1 MTKKAVSPVQQRPS
15 RVLVVTHPLREDVAE
30 LAEKISAALR
40 EAGVAA
46 RIRPGEVATLDR
58 EDAIMVGEGASAA
71 GADLVLALG
80 GDGTVLRSARL
91 AADADV
97 PLLGVNFGKVGF
109 LAEAETGELETVV
122 SRLLD
127 GDYSVEQRTTIA
139 VDAIGADGQCVSSWA
154 FNDIAVEKAE
164 PARMLEVYVEIDG
177 SRISRYGCDGL
188 LCATPTGSTAH
199 AMSAGGPVVWP
210 DVDALVVVP
219 MSAHALFAKP
229 MVIHS
234 SSHITIGVE
243 SVDTAGALIADGKRV
258 AELTAGSTVSI
269 RRSDRS
275 VKLIRMSERT
285 FPSRLVSKLSLP
297 VDGWRHGR
305 I

>member
-1 MTKKAVSPVQQRPS
+1 MGSQQKPG

-30 LAEKISAALR
+30 LAEKLAAALR
-40 EAGVAA
+40 GAGVAV
-46 RIRPGEVATLDR
+46 RILTGETRSLLRPDALVIVDEAT
-58 EDAIMVGEGASAA
+58 SAT
-71 GADLVLALG
+71 ADLILALG
-80 GDGTVLRSARL
+80 GDGTVLRSAKI
-91 AADADV
+91 ASEADI

-127 GDYSVEQRTTIA
+127 GEYTVEERTALSVEATGI
-139 VDAIGADGQCVSSWA
+139 DGETRSSWA

-164 PARMLEVYVEIDG
+164 PARMLELFIEIDG
-177 SRISRYGCDGL
+177 TRISRYGCDGVVV
-188 LCATPTGSTAH
+188 ATPTGSTAH

-219 MSAHALFAKP
+219 MNAHALFAKP
-229 MVIHS
+229 MVVHS
-234 SSHITIGVE
+234 SSEIRIGVE
-243 SVDTAGALIADGKRV
+243 SVGTEGALIADGKELTR
-258 AELTAGSTVSI
+258 LTAGGTVTI
-269 RRSDRS
+269 RRSERP
-275 VKLIRMSERT
+275 VKLVRMSDQP
-285 FPSRLVSKLSLP
+285 FASRLVSKLSLP

>member
-1 MTKKAVSPVQQRPS
+1 MQQKPS
-15 RVLVVTHPLREDVAE
+15 RVLVITHPLREDVAE

-46 RIRPGEVATLDR
+46 RIRSGQVAALREPG
-58 EDAIMVGEGASAA
+58 AIMVADDVSSAP
-71 GADLVLALG
+71 ADLVLALG

-91 AADADV
+91 AAEDDV

-122 SRLLD
+122 SRLLE
-127 GDYSVEQRTTIA
+127 GDYTVEERTTIA
-139 VDAIGADGQCVSSWA
+139 VEAIGADGETTSSWA

-164 PARMLEVYVEIDG
+164 PARMLEVFVEIDG
-177 SRISRYGCDGL
+177 SRISRYGCDGI

-199 AMSAGGPVVWP
+199 ALSAGGPVVWP

-219 MSAHALFAKP
+219 MNAHALFAKP

-234 SSHITIGVE
+234 SSWIRIGIE
-243 SVDTAGALIADGKRV
+243 SVGTAGALIADGKRI

-269 RRSDRS
+269 RRSDRP
-275 VKLIRMSERT
+275 VKLVRMSERS

>member
-1 MTKKAVSPVQQRPS
+1 MQQKPS
-15 RVLVVTHPLREDVAE
+15 RVLVITHPLREDVAE
-30 LAEKISAALR
+30 LAEKISSALR

-46 RIRPGEVATLDR
+46 SIRSGEVAALR
-58 EDAIMVGEGASAA
+58 EPDAIMVGDDVSSAP
-71 GADLVLALG
+71 ADLVLALG

-91 AADADV
+91 AAEADV

-122 SRLLD
+122 SRLLE
-127 GDYSVEQRTTIA
+127 GDYTVEERTTIA
-139 VDAIGADGQCVSSWA
+139 VEAIGADGRNVSSWA

-164 PARMLEVYVEIDG
+164 PARMLELYVEIDG
-177 SRISRYGCDGL
+177 SRISRYGCDGI
-188 LCATPTGSTAH
+188 LCASPTGSTAH

-219 MSAHALFAKP
+219 MNAHALFAKP

-234 SSHITIGVE
+234 SSIIRIGVE
-243 SVDTAGALIADGKRV
+243 SVGTAGALIADGKRI

-269 RRSDRS
+269 RRSDRP
-275 VKLIRMSERT
+275 VKLVRMSERS

-305 I
+305 V

>member
-1 MTKKAVSPVQQRPS
+1 MQRKPN
-15 RVLVVTHPLREDVAE
+15 RVLVVTHPLRQDVAE
-30 LAEKISAALR
+30 LADKIAAALR
-40 EAGVAA
+40 GAGVAA
-46 RIRPGEVATLDR
+46 RILSGEVRSLGRPDALLVSDEDSSAT
-58 EDAIMVGEGASAA
+58 
-71 GADLVLALG
+71 ADIVLALG
-80 GDGTVLRSARL
+80 GDGTVLRSAKT
-91 AADADV
+91 AAESDV

-122 SRLLD
+122 SRLLE
-127 GDYSVEQRTTIA
+127 GDYTVEERTTLA
-139 VDAIGADGQCVSSWA
+139 VESTGAGGERTDSWA

-164 PARMLEVYVEIDG
+164 PARMLEVFIEIDG
-177 SRISRYGCDGL
+177 SRISRYGCDGI

-219 MSAHALFAKP
+219 MNAHALFAKP

-234 SSHITIGVE
+234 SSEIRIGVE
-243 SVDTAGALIADGKRV
+243 SVGTAGALIADGKEIAR
-258 AELTAGSTVSI
+258 LTAGSTVVI
-269 RRSDRS
+269 RRSERP
-275 VKLIRMSERT
+275 VKLVRMSERS

-305 I
+305 M

>member
-1 MTKKAVSPVQQRPS
+1 MGSQEKPG

-30 LAEKISAALR
+30 LAEKLAAALR
-40 EAGVAA
+40 SAGVAV
-46 RIRPGEVATLDR
+46 RILTGEMRTLRRPDALLVVEEGDGPAAT
-58 EDAIMVGEGASAA
+58 
-71 GADLVLALG
+71 ADLVLALG

-91 AADADV
+91 AAEADV

-122 SRLLD
+122 SRLLE
-127 GDYSVEQRTTIA
+127 GDYSVEERTALA
-139 VDAIGADGQCVSSWA
+139 VEAVGTDGELHRSWA

-164 PARMLEVYVEIDG
+164 PARMLELFIEIDG
-177 SRISRYGCDGL
+177 TRISRYGCDGV
-188 LCATPTGSTAH
+188 AVASPTGSTAH

-219 MSAHALFAKP
+219 MNAHALFAKP
-229 MVIHS
+229 MVVHS
-234 SSHITIGVE
+234 SSEIRIGVE
-243 SVDTAGALIADGKRV
+243 SVGTEGALIADGKELTR
-258 AELTAGSTVSI
+258 LTAGSTVTI
-269 RRSDRS
+269 RRAERP
-275 VKLIRMSERT
+275 VRLVRMSARP
-285 FPSRLVSKLSLP
+285 FASRLVSKLSLP

>member
-1 MTKKAVSPVQQRPS
+1 MEPQQKPS

-30 LAEKISAALR
+30 LAEKLAAALR
-40 EAGVAA
+40 AAGVAVKICSGA
-46 RIRPGEVATLDR
+46 TQSLLRP
-58 EDAIMVGEGASAA
+58 DALRVGDQVSGDI
-71 GADLVLALG
+71 ADLVLALG
-80 GDGTVLRSARL
+80 GDGTVLRSAKI
-91 AADADV
+91 AAAADV

-127 GDYSVEQRTTIA
+127 GEYTVEERTALSVAATGT
-139 VDAIGADGQCVSSWA
+139 DGEAKVSWA

-164 PARMLEVYVEIDG
+164 PARMLELFVEIDG
-177 SRISRYGCDGL
+177 TRIARYGCDGVL
-188 LCATPTGSTAH
+188 IASPTGSTAH

-219 MSAHALFAKP
+219 MNAHALFAKP
-229 MVIHS
+229 MVVHS
-234 SSHITIGVE
+234 SSEIRIGVE
-243 SVDTAGALIADGKRV
+243 SVGTEGSLIADGKELTR
-258 AELTAGSTVSI
+258 LTAGGTVTI
-269 RRSDRS
+269 RRSERP
-275 VKLIRMSERT
+275 VKLVRMSDQP
-285 FPSRLVSKLSLP
+285 FAYRLVSKLSLP

>member
-1 MTKKAVSPVQQRPS
+1 VEPQQKPS

-30 LAEKISAALR
+30 LAEKLAAALR
-40 EAGVAA
+40 AAGVAVKICSGA
-46 RIRPGEVATLDR
+46 TQSLMRPNTLVVSDAT
-58 EDAIMVGEGASAA
+58 SATEA
-71 GADLVLALG
+71 KADTADLVLALG
-80 GDGTVLRSARL
+80 GDGTVLRSAKM
-91 AADADV
+91 AAKADV

-127 GDYSVEQRTTIA
+127 GEYTVEERTALA
-139 VDAIGADGQCVSSWA
+139 VEAVGADGERHVSWA

-164 PARMLEVYVEIDG
+164 PARMLELYIEIDG
-177 SRISRYGCDGL
+177 TRISRYGSDGVVV
-188 LCATPTGSTAH
+188 ASPTGSTAH

-219 MSAHALFAKP
+219 MNAHALFAKP
-229 MVIHS
+229 MVVHS
-234 SSHITIGVE
+234 SSLIRIGVE
-243 SVDTAGALIADGKRV
+243 SVGTEGSLIADGK
-258 AELTAGSTVSI
+258 ELSRLTSGSTVTI
-269 RRSDRS
+269 RRSDRP
-275 VKLIRMSERT
+275 VRLVRMSGQP
-285 FPSRLVSKLSLP
+285 FASRLVSKLSLP

>member
-1 MTKKAVSPVQQRPS
+1 MGSQEKPG

-30 LAEKISAALR
+30 LAEKLAAALR
-40 EAGVAA
+40 SAGVAV
-46 RIRPGEVATLDR
+46 RILTGEMRTLRRPDALIIDEACGPGEETSAT
-58 EDAIMVGEGASAA
+58 
-71 GADLVLALG
+71 ADLVLALG

-91 AADADV
+91 AAEADI

-122 SRLLD
+122 SRLLE
-127 GDYSVEQRTTIA
+127 GDYSVEERTA
-139 VDAIGADGQCVSSWA
+139 LSVEAIGTDGELHRSWA

-164 PARMLEVYVEIDG
+164 PARMLELFIEIDG
-177 SRISRYGCDGL
+177 TRISRYGCDGV
-188 LCATPTGSTAH
+188 AVASPTGSTAH

-219 MSAHALFAKP
+219 MNAHALFAKP
-229 MVIHS
+229 MVVHS
-234 SSHITIGVE
+234 SSLIRIGVE
-243 SVDTAGALIADGKRV
+243 SVGTEGALIADGKELTR
-258 AELTAGSTVSI
+258 LTAGSTVTI
-269 RRSDRS
+269 RRSERP
-275 VKLIRMSERT
+275 VRLVRMSGQP
-285 FPSRLVSKLSLP
+285 FASRLVSKLSLP

>member
-1 MTKKAVSPVQQRPS
+1 MQQKPS
-15 RVLVVTHPLREDVAE
+15 RVLVVTHPLRQDVAE
-30 LAEKISAALR
+30 LAEKIAAALR

-46 RIRPGEVATLDR
+46 RILSGEVQSLCR
-58 EDAIMVGEGASAA
+58 PDALLVADEGSSAA
-71 GADLVLALG
+71 ADIVLALG
-80 GDGTVLRSARL
+80 GDGTVLRSAKM
-91 AADADV
+91 AAESDV

-122 SRLLD
+122 SRLLE
-127 GDYSVEQRTTIA
+127 GDYTVEERTTLA
-139 VDAIGADGQCVSSWA
+139 VEATGADGERTASWA

-164 PARMLEVYVEIDG
+164 PARMLEVIIEIDG
-177 SRISRYGCDGL
+177 SRISRYGCDGV

-219 MSAHALFAKP
+219 MNAHALFAKP

-234 SSHITIGVE
+234 SSEIRIGVE
-243 SVDTAGALIADGKRV
+243 SIGTAGALIADGKQI
-258 AELTAGSTVSI
+258 AQLTAGSTVTI
-269 RRSDRS
+269 RRSPRP
-275 VKLIRMSERT
+275 VKLVRMSERS

-305 I
+305 M

>member
-1 MTKKAVSPVQQRPS
+1 VGSQEKPG

-30 LAEKISAALR
+30 LAEKLAAALR
-40 EAGVAA
+40 SAGVAV
-46 RIRPGEVATLDR
+46 RILTGEMRTLRRPDALIIGEAGSPGEETSAT
-58 EDAIMVGEGASAA
+58 
-71 GADLVLALG
+71 ADLVLALG

-91 AADADV
+91 AAEADI

-122 SRLLD
+122 SRLLE
-127 GDYSVEQRTTIA
+127 GDYSVEERTA
-139 VDAIGADGQCVSSWA
+139 LSVEAIGTDGELHQSWA

-164 PARMLEVYVEIDG
+164 PARMLELFIEIDG
-177 SRISRYGCDGL
+177 TRISRYGCDGV
-188 LCATPTGSTAH
+188 AVASPTGSTAH

-219 MSAHALFAKP
+219 MNAHALFAKP
-229 MVIHS
+229 MVVHS
-234 SSHITIGVE
+234 SSLIRIGVE
-243 SVDTAGALIADGKRV
+243 SVGTEGALIADGKELTR
-258 AELTAGSTVSI
+258 LTAGSTVTI
-269 RRSDRS
+269 RRSERP
-275 VKLIRMSERT
+275 VRLVRMSGQP
-285 FPSRLVSKLSLP
+285 FASRLVSKLSLP

>member
-1 MTKKAVSPVQQRPS
+1 MGSQQKPG

-30 LAEKISAALR
+30 LAEKLAAALR
-40 EAGVAA
+40 SADVAV
-46 RIRPGEVATLDR
+46 RILTGEIRSLLHPDALLVVDEETSAT
-58 EDAIMVGEGASAA
+58 
-71 GADLVLALG
+71 ADLVLALG
-80 GDGTVLRSARL
+80 GDGTVLRSAKL
-91 AADADV
+91 AAEADV

-127 GDYSVEQRTTIA
+127 GDYGVEERTALSVEATGT
-139 VDAIGADGQCVSSWA
+139 DGELHRSWA

-164 PARMLEVYVEIDG
+164 PARMLELFIEIDG
-177 SRISRYGCDGL
+177 TRISRYGCDGV
-188 LCATPTGSTAH
+188 AVASPTGSTAH

-219 MSAHALFAKP
+219 MNAHALFAKP
-229 MVIHS
+229 MVVHS
-234 SSHITIGVE
+234 SSEIRIGVE
-243 SVDTAGALIADGKRV
+243 SVGTEGALIADGKELTR
-258 AELTAGSTVSI
+258 LTAGSTVTI
-269 RRSDRS
+269 RRSERP
-275 VKLIRMSERT
+275 VRLVRMSGQP
-285 FPSRLVSKLSLP
+285 FASRLVSKLSLP